1 MTERERLLLDAA
13 AATRDRGESYG
24 DPQTHFART
33 VGAINAV
40 FAHKLREPLI
50 PADWGIIMVPDKC
63 AREQHAPKRDNMID
77 VAGYSGCVAEIRSGT
92 EAFNA
97 AWSREK
103 REAE

>member
-40 FAHKLREPLI
+40 FAHKLREPLTA
-50 PADWGIIMVPDKC
+50 ADWGIIMVLDKC
-63 AREQHAPKRDNMID
+63 AREQHSPKRDNAID
-77 VAGYSGCVAEIRSGT
+77 IAGYAGCVAEIRT
-92 EAFNA
+92 EETPT

-103 REAE
+103 RDTE